1 MPTACTTQNLDFL
14 IDAMEKDSS
23 ESESDEWEEM
33 CNYLTQKQEAKQNN
47 TGNTKNLIIWYF
59 SKQTSI

>member
-1 MPTACTTQNLDFL
+1 VSTACTTQNLDFL

-47 TGNTKNLIIWYF
+47 TGNTKNLII
-59 SKQTSI
+59 